1 MRSGDIEAV
10 AKNADTLPDGHRFG
24 IELNLFI
31 NQVSIS
37 NFRTKLLTE
46 LECITCDSRRRN
58 KANNTQVSFI
68 NLSVTLIVLVFSS
81 IAAQFNMNLI
91 KSSRL
96 SRPRRLSLK
105 VKRKIFSRTS
115 F

>member
-1 MRSGDIEAV
+1 MAKKCSRGHPTRRPSVRDRIEP
-10 AKNADTLPDGHRFG
+10 LY
-24 IELNLFI
+24 
-31 NQVSIS
+31 NQASIS

-81 IAAQFNMNLI
+81 ISAQFNMNLI